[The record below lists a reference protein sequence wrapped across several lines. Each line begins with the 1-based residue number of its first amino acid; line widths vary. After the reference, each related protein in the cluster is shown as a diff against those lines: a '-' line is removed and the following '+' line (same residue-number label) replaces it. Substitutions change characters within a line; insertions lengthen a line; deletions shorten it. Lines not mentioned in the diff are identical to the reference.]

1 MHGSTLH
8 TISSKAVAI
17 LVAALASLL
26 LPVAAQ
32 AQFSDT
38 YNFMRGV
45 RDRDFATVRD
55 LVEQPG
61 STVINVRDRS
71 TGEAALHIVTRER
84 DSQWLLYLLRQNANP
99 DIRDREGNTPLHIA
113 AQIGFLE
120 AADWLRIVDADLNA
134 RNNRGETPLILA
146 VQQRNA
152 ALVRQLVD
160 AGANP
165 DIADSV
171 IGLSARNYAMRDG
184 RSGDIVAIIEAGPE
198 VTADAEEAVVG
209 PSPN

>member
-1 MHGSTLH
+1 MSQRA
-8 TISSKAVAI
+8 SNKAIAV

-38 YNFMRGV
+38 YNFLRGV

-55 LVEQPG
+55 LVEQPS

-71 TGEAALHIVTRER
+71 SGEAALHILTRRR
-84 DSQWLLYLLRQNANP
+84 DSQWLLYFLRQNANP
-99 DIRDREGNTPLHIA
+99 NIRDGDGNTALHIA
-113 AQIGFLE
+113 AQIGYPE
-120 AADWLRIVDADLNA
+120 AANWLRIVNADLNA
-134 RNNRGETPLILA
+134 RNNRGETPIVLA
-146 VQQRNA
+146 VQQRNT
-152 ALVRQLVD
+152 ALVRQLIE

-171 IGLSARNYAMRDG
+171 IGLSARDYAVRDG
-184 RSGDIVAIIEAGPE
+184 RSADIVTIIEAGPE
-198 VTADAEEAVVG
+198 VAEEEAVVG
-209 PSPN
+209 PSAN

>member
-1 MHGSTLH
+1 MHRST
-8 TISSKAVAI
+8 SQRVSKKGVAV

-26 LPVAAQ
+26 LPIAAH

-38 YNFMRGV
+38 YNFLRGV

-55 LVEQPG
+55 LVEQPS
-61 STVINVRDRS
+61 STVINVRDRT
-71 TGEAALHIVTRER
+71 TGEAALHILTRRR
-84 DSQWLLYLLRQNANP
+84 DSQWLLYFLRQNANP
-99 DIRDREGNTPLHIA
+99 DIRDDDGNTALHIA
-113 AQIGFLE
+113 AQIGYLE

-134 RNNRGETPLILA
+134 RNNRGETPLVLA

-152 ALVRQLVD
+152 ALVRQLIE

-171 IGLSARNYAMRDG
+171 IGLSARDYAVRDG
-184 RSGDIVAIIEAGPE
+184 RSADIVAIIEAGPE
-198 VTADAEEAVVG
+198 VSEEEAVVG
-209 PSPN
+209 PSAN

>member
-1 MHGSTLH
+1 MP
-8 TISSKAVAI
+8 IP
-17 LVAALASLL
+17 AS
-26 LPVAAQ
+26 

-38 YNFMRGV
+38 YNFLRGV

-55 LVEQPG
+55 LVEAPS

-71 TGEAALHIVTRER
+71 SGEAALHIVTRER
-84 DSQWLLYLLRQNANP
+84 DPQWVLYLLQQNANP
-99 DIRDREGNTPLHIA
+99 NIRDREGNTPLHIA
-113 AQIGFLE
+113 AQIGFPD
-120 AADWLRIVDADLNA
+120 AVNWLRIVNADLNA

-146 VQQRNA
+146 VHQRNGA
-152 ALVRQLVD
+152 IVRQLVD

-171 IGLSARNYAMRDG
+171 VGLSARDYAARDP
-184 RSGDIVAIIEAGPE
+184 RASAILEIL
-198 VTADAEEAVVG
+198 DSAEEQPEDSAVFG

>member
-1 MHGSTLH
+1 MNGSTLH

-61 STVINVRDRS
+61 STVINIRDRS

-113 AQIGFLE
+113 AQIGYLE
-120 AADWLRIVDADLNA
+120 AADWLRIVNADLNA

-171 IGLSARNYAMRDG
+171 IGLSARDYAARDG

-198 VTADAEEAVVG
+198 ITAEEEEAVVG
-209 PSPN
+209 PSVN